1 MQTIRK
7 QLDEICCIVHRPVL
21 VFTVHGYT
29 RMRKNGISGSIQNRE
44 NSKQEEQV
52 FVFVWLMKYR
62 MVVSLRC
69 LPDGTRRW
77 NTVQGKVNLP
87 CTVVK
92 KLFLGITVR
101 IEWIC
106 FKENGILD

>member
-1 MQTIRK
+1 MAYLEVYRIGK
-7 QLDEICCIVHRPVL
+7 
-21 VFTVHGYT
+21 TVN
-29 RMRKNGISGSIQNRE
+29 KK
-44 NSKQEEQV
+44 SKHL
-52 FVFVWLMKYR
+52 FIWLLKYR
-62 MVVSLRC
+62 MVVSICC
-69 LPDGTRRW
+69 LPDRTRRW